1 MIAVIGILLPPIGR
15 DASMPRGILDV
26 DDMRAFQT
34 VAKLLSSSGAGLVL
48 SVRKSAISR
57 SIQRLEA
64 LAEAVAMPT

>member
-1 MIAVIGILLPPIGR
+1 MI
-15 DASMPRGILDV
+15 DV

-34 VAKLLSSSGAGLVL
+34 VAKLLSFSGAGRVL